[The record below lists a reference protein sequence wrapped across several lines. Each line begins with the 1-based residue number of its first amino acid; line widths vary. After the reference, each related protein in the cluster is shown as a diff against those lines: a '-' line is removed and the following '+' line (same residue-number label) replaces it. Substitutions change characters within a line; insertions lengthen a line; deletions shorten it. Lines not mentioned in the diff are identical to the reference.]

1 MKPGVAKGI
10 HWRPKQSISQQVR
23 TENITY
29 LLTDR
34 YVLGHV
40 TGLNGFYL
48 SRFKT
53 PFSNLPVLYIP
64 WMCLCALIDAGSY
77 YDQSQNKQKIADKVA
92 SMLIFLVLHNVPNW
106 TFFVT
111 LCTFTDEN
119 LRFIAHILLKN
130 ITLIIKRICPF
141 SKHLILANVPFLGE
155 MSKSRAE

>member
-23 TENITY
+23 SENITY

-53 PFSNLPVLYIP
+53 PFLNLPVLYIP
-64 WMCLCALIDAGSY
+64 WNNENVCLFTEFSSY
-77 YDQSQNKQKIADKVA
+77 FRVNFPLHHRTVNTFWLLFDYWCVNYKRNWNKYNV
-92 SMLIFLVLHNVPNW
+92 FLNKAKNAWMYLNMYLYN
-106 TFFVT
+106 
-111 LCTFTDEN
+111 FTD
-119 LRFIAHILLKN
+119 
-130 ITLIIKRICPF
+130 
-141 SKHLILANVPFLGE
+141 
-155 MSKSRAE
+155 SRTTVEVIWLQ

>member
-53 PFSNLPVLYIP
+53 PFLNLPVMYIP
-64 WMCLCALIDAGSY
+64 CVSSIFKLDRPDMY
-77 YDQSQNKQKIADKVA
+77 QNGEINLNFGATRQ
-92 SMLIFLVLHNVPNW
+92 LQYIFCHSGQG
-106 TFFVT
+106 
-111 LCTFTDEN
+111 D
-119 LRFIAHILLKN
+119 
-130 ITLIIKRICPF
+130 
-141 SKHLILANVPFLGE
+141 HL
-155 MSKSRAE
+155 

>member
-53 PFSNLPVLYIP
+53 PFLNLPVLYIP
-64 WMCLCALIDAGSY
+64 CKIQSEIDVKKVIIEIEEASGKIME
-77 YDQSQNKQKIADKVA
+77 KQWDV
-92 SMLIFLVLHNVPNW
+92 SVSRLVTQDFP
-106 TFFVT
+106 
-111 LCTFTDEN
+111 
-119 LRFIAHILLKN
+119 
-130 ITLIIKRICPF
+130 
-141 SKHLILANVPFLGE
+141 
-155 MSKSRAE
+155 

>member
-29 LLTDR
+29 LPTDR

-53 PFSNLPVLYIP
+53 PFLNLPVLYIP
-64 WMCLCALIDAGSY
+64 CKNRTAATTKHWLDSLSKCQLEPAFNSVVVVSSVCNSGLIKLKSA
-77 YDQSQNKQKIADKVA
+77 KIRYIFFSNY
-92 SMLIFLVLHNVPNW
+92 SM
-106 TFFVT
+106 
-111 LCTFTDEN
+111 
-119 LRFIAHILLKN
+119 RFIELNLKFRKS
-130 ITLIIKRICPF
+130 IRI
-141 SKHLILANVPFLGE
+141 
-155 MSKSRAE
+155 

>member
-23 TENITY
+23 SENITY

-53 PFSNLPVLYIP
+53 PFLNLPVLYIP
-64 WMCLCALIDAGSY
+64 CEFWKNDILFTSNVYITSI
-77 YDQSQNKQKIADKVA
+77 KQI
-92 SMLIFLVLHNVPNW
+92 
-106 TFFVT
+106 
-111 LCTFTDEN
+111 
-119 LRFIAHILLKN
+119 
-130 ITLIIKRICPF
+130 
-141 SKHLILANVPFLGE
+141 
-155 MSKSRAE
+155 